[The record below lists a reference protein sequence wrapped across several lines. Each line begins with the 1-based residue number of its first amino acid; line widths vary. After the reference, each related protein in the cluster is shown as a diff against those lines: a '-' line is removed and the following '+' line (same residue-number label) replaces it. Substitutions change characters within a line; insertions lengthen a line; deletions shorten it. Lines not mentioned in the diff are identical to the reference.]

1 MYKQLIG
8 LAHIYNNHIQNIQME
23 VIFMNMEI
31 VQICDIALAVKF
43 ALKTKTNIEY
53 FPFEYEK
60 SIEFLFSKNKID
72 FLENSYKARN
82 IEEWFDYCL
91 NLGLEDIKILLP
103 VSSKNLNIPNDLNT
117 NKIKL
122 ICYFKNNLILYFTP
136 KWKQISGGWNVIY
149 TAHKYGNFSN
159 EKLKFYDNTE
169 DFKNV
174 LIKIATLAD
183 KINFPNFGNI
193 FRKAFNILNGE
204 SFENIRNTFYGQ
216 TLLKIPKINAR
227 LFYSAKI
234 SNVFGGMSS
243 WNDSPPYYAHE
254 KGLEI
259 EYDIL
264 TEELLTQIRL
274 ALLYSVNEW

>member
-1 MYKQLIG
+1 
-8 LAHIYNNHIQNIQME
+8 
-23 VIFMNMEI
+23 MNMEI
-31 VQICDIALAVKF
+31 VQICDITLAVKF

-53 FPFEYEK
+53 FPFEYERN
-60 SIEFLFSKNKID
+60 IEFLFSKNKID
-72 FLENSYKARN
+72 FLEKNYKAGN

-117 NKIKL
+117 NKIKF

-136 KWKQISGGWNVIY
+136 KWEKTSGGWNIIY
-149 TAHKYGNFSN
+149 TAHKYESSING
-159 EKLKFYDNTE
+159 KLKFYDNTE

-174 LIKIATLAD
+174 
-183 KINFPNFGNI
+183 NFPNFGNT

-216 TLLKIPKINAR
+216 TLFKMPKINAR

-234 SNVFGGMSS
+234 SDVFGGMGS
-243 WNDSPPYYAHE
+243 WNDSPPYYAHK
-254 KGLEI
+254 KGLES
-259 EYDIL
+259 EYDSL

-274 ALLYSVNEW
+274 ALLSSVNEW

>member
-1 MYKQLIG
+1 MFREKEQISD
-8 LAHIYNNHIQNIQME
+8 I
-23 VIFMNMEI
+23 VIATK
-31 VQICDIALAVKF
+31 V
-43 ALKTKTNIEY
+43 ALKTKTEIKY
-53 FPFEYEK
+53 LPFEYEK
-60 SIEFLFSKNKID
+60 NIEFLFTKNKIL
-72 FLENSYKARN
+72 FFEKSYKAKT
-82 IEEWFDYCL
+82 IEEWYKYCL
-91 NLGLEDIKILLP
+91 KLGLEDIQILLP
-103 VSSKNLNIPNDLNT
+103 VSSKNLNITNDLNS

-122 ICYFKNNLILYFTP
+122 ICYFKNNLILYFTS
-136 KWKQISGGWNVIY
+136 KWKKTSGGWNIIY
-149 TAHKYGNFSN
+149 TAHKYKNSINGKF
-159 EKLKFYDNTE
+159 KFYDNTE

-174 LIKIATLAD
+174 LSKIATLAD
-183 KINFPNFGNI
+183 KINFSNFGNI

-216 TLLKIPKINAR
+216 TLFKIPEINAR

-234 SNVFGGMSS
+234 SNVFGGMGS

-259 EYDIL
+259 EYDSL

>member
-1 MYKQLIG
+1 
-8 LAHIYNNHIQNIQME
+8 ME
-23 VIFMNMEI
+23 VIFMNIEI
-31 VQICDIALAVKF
+31 VQICDITLAVKF

-53 FPFEYEK
+53 FPFEYERN
-60 SIEFLFSKNKID
+60 IEFLFSKNKID
-72 FLENSYKARN
+72 FLEKNYKAGN

-117 NKIKL
+117 SKIKI

-136 KWKQISGGWNVIY
+136 KWEKTSGGWNIIY
-149 TAHKYGNFSN
+149 TAHKYESSING
-159 EKLKFYDNTE
+159 KLKFYDNTE

-174 LIKIATLAD
+174 LSKIATLAD
-183 KINFPNFGNI
+183 KINFQNFKNI

-216 TLLKIPKINAR
+216 TLFKMPEINAR

-234 SNVFGGMSS
+234 SDVFGGMGS
-243 WNDSPPYYAHE
+243 WNDSPPYYAHK
-254 KGLEI
+254 KGLEN
-259 EYDIL
+259 EYDSL
-264 TEELLTQIRL
+264 TEELLTQIRF

>member
-1 MYKQLIG
+1 MFREKKQISD
-8 LAHIYNNHIQNIQME
+8 I
-23 VIFMNMEI
+23 VIATK
-31 VQICDIALAVKF
+31 V
-43 ALKTKTNIEY
+43 ALKTKNKIDY
-53 FPFEYEK
+53 LPFEYEK
-60 SIEFLFSKNKID
+60 NIEFLFTKNKV
-72 FLENSYKARN
+72 FFFERSYKAKT
-82 IEEWFDYCL
+82 IEEWYKYCL
-91 NLGLEDIKILLP
+91 KLGLEDIQILLP
-103 VSSKNLNIPNDLNT
+103 VSSKNLNIPNDLNS

-136 KWKQISGGWNVIY
+136 KWKKTSGGWNVTY
-149 TAHKYGNFSN
+149 TAHKYENSIN

-174 LIKIATLAD
+174 LSKIAILAD
-183 KINFPNFGNI
+183 KINFSNFGNI
-193 FRKAFNILNGE
+193 FRKAFSILNGE

-216 TLLKIPKINAR
+216 TLFKIPKINAR

-254 KGLEI
+254 KGLES
-259 EYDIL
+259 EYDSL

>member
-1 MYKQLIG
+1 
-8 LAHIYNNHIQNIQME
+8 ME
-23 VIFMNMEI
+23 VIFMNIEI
-31 VQICDIALAVKF
+31 VQICDITLAVKF

-53 FPFEYEK
+53 FPFEYERN
-60 SIEFLFSKNKID
+60 IEFLFSKNKID
-72 FLENSYKARN
+72 FLEKNYKAGN

-117 NKIKL
+117 NKIKF
-122 ICYFKNNLILYFTP
+122 ICLFKNNLILYFTP
-136 KWKQISGGWNVIY
+136 KWDIY
-149 TAHKYGNFSN
+149 TAHKYENSING
-159 EKLKFYDNTE
+159 KLKFYDNTE

-174 LIKIATLAD
+174 LSKIATLAD
-183 KINFPNFGNI
+183 KIHFQNFKNI

-204 SFENIRNTFYGQ
+204 SFENIRNTLYGQ
-216 TLLKIPKINAR
+216 TLFKIPEINAR

-234 SNVFGGMSS
+234 SNVFGGMGS

-254 KGLEI
+254 KGLES
-259 EYDIL
+259 EYDSL

>member
-1 MYKQLIG
+1 
-8 LAHIYNNHIQNIQME
+8 ME
-23 VIFMNMEI
+23 VIFMNIEI
-31 VQICDIALAVKF
+31 VQICDITLAVKF
-43 ALKTKTNIEY
+43 ALKTKTKIEY

-60 SIEFLFSKNKID
+60 NIEFLFSKNKVD
-72 FLENSYKARN
+72 FLENSYKAEN

-103 VSSKNLNIPNDLNT
+103 VSSKNLNIPDDLNS

-136 KWKQISGGWNVIY
+136 KWEKTSGGWNITY
-149 TAHKYGNFSN
+149 TAHKYKSSING
-159 EKLKFYDNTE
+159 KLKFYDNTE

-174 LIKIATLAD
+174 LSKIATLAD
-183 KINFPNFGNI
+183 KINFQNFKNI
-193 FRKAFNILNGE
+193 FRKAFSILNGE

-216 TLLKIPKINAR
+216 TLFKIPKINAR

-254 KGLEI
+254 KGLES
-259 EYDIL
+259 EYDSL

>member
-1 MYKQLIG
+1 M
-8 LAHIYNNHIQNIQME
+8 NI
-23 VIFMNMEI
+23 EI
-31 VQICDIALAVKF
+31 VQICDITLAVKF
-43 ALKTKTNIEY
+43 ALKSKAKIEY

-60 SIEFLFSKNKID
+60 SIEFLFSKNKVD
-72 FLENSYKARN
+72 FLENSYKAGN

-103 VSSKNLNIPNDLNT
+103 VSSKNLNILNDLNS

-136 KWKQISGGWNVIY
+136 KWKKTSGGWNVIY
-149 TAHKYGNFSN
+149 TAHKYKNSIN

-169 DFKNV
+169 V
-174 LIKIATLAD
+174 LSKIAILAD
-183 KINFPNFGNI
+183 KINFSNFGNI
-193 FRKAFNILNGE
+193 FRKAFSILNGE

-216 TLLKIPKINAR
+216 TLLKMPKINAR

-234 SNVFGGMSS
+234 SDVFGGMGS

-259 EYDIL
+259 EYDSL

>member
-1 MYKQLIG
+1 
-8 LAHIYNNHIQNIQME
+8 
-23 VIFMNMEI
+23 MNKEI
-31 VQICDIALAVKF
+31 IQICNIAIAVKF
-43 ALKTKTNIEY
+43 ALKTKTKIEY

-60 SIEFLFSKNKID
+60 NIEFLFSNNKLN
-72 FLENSYKARN
+72 FLEKNYKARN

-103 VSSKNLNIPNDLNT
+103 VSSKNLNVPNDLNT
-117 NKIKL
+117 NNIKF

-136 KWKQISGGWNVIY
+136 KWKETSRGWNVIY
-149 TAHKYGNFSN
+149 TAKKYENFIN
-159 EKLKFYDNTE
+159 GKLKFYDNAE

-174 LIKIATLAD
+174 LSKIATLAD

-193 FRKAFNILNGE
+193 FRKAFSILNGE
-204 SFENIRNTFYGQ
+204 SFENIRNTFYGE
-216 TLLKIPKINAR
+216 TLFKIPKINAR

-234 SNVFGGMSS
+234 SNVFGGMGS
-243 WNDSPPYYAHE
+243 WNDSPPYYAHK

-259 EYDIL
+259 EYDNL
-264 TEELLTQIRL
+264 SEELLTQIRL

>member
-1 MYKQLIG
+1 
-8 LAHIYNNHIQNIQME
+8 
-23 VIFMNMEI
+23 MNKEI
-31 VQICDIALAVKF
+31 IQICNIAIAVKS
-43 ALKTKTNIEY
+43 ALKTKTKIEY

-60 SIEFLFSKNKID
+60 NIEFLFSENKLN
-72 FLENSYKARN
+72 FLEKNYKARN

-117 NKIKL
+117 NKIKF

-136 KWKQISGGWNVIY
+136 KWEKTSGGWNIIY
-149 TAHKYGNFSN
+149 TAHKYESSING
-159 EKLKFYDNTE
+159 KLKFYDNTE
-169 DFKNV
+169 DFKDTLNR
-174 LIKIATLAD
+174 IAILAD
-183 KINFPNFGNI
+183 KINFQNFVNI
-193 FRKAFNILNGE
+193 FRKAINILNGE

-216 TLLKIPKINAR
+216 TLFKIPEINAR

-234 SNVFGGMSS
+234 SNVFGGMGS
-243 WNDSPPYYAHE
+243 WNDSPPYYAHK

-259 EYDIL
+259 EYDNL
-264 TEELLTQIRL
+264 SKELLTQIRL

>member
-1 MYKQLIG
+1 
-8 LAHIYNNHIQNIQME
+8 
-23 VIFMNMEI
+23 MNKEI
-31 VQICDIALAVKF
+31 IQICNITIELKF
-43 ALKTKTNIEY
+43 ALKTNTKIEY
-53 FPFEYEK
+53 FPFEYERN
-60 SIEFLFSKNKID
+60 IEFLFSKNKID
-72 FLENSYKARN
+72 FLEKNYKAGN

-103 VSSKNLNIPNDLNT
+103 VSSKNLNIPNDLNS

-136 KWKQISGGWNVIY
+136 KWKKTSGGWNVTY
-149 TAHKYGNFSN
+149 TAHKYENSIN

-174 LIKIATLAD
+174 LNKIAILAD
-183 KINFPNFGNI
+183 KINFSNFGNI
-193 FRKAFNILNGE
+193 FRKAFSILNGE

-216 TLLKIPKINAR
+216 TLLKIPEINAR

-234 SNVFGGMSS
+234 SNVFGGMGS
-243 WNDSPPYYAHE
+243 WNDSPHYYVHE

-259 EYDIL
+259 EYDSL

>member
-1 MYKQLIG
+1 MFREKEQISD
-8 LAHIYNNHIQNIQME
+8 I
-23 VIFMNMEI
+23 VIATK
-31 VQICDIALAVKF
+31 V
-43 ALKTKTNIEY
+43 ALKTKNKIDY
-53 FPFEYEK
+53 LPFEYEK
-60 SIEFLFSKNKID
+60 NIEFLFSNNKLN
-72 FLENSYKARN
+72 FLEKNYKARN
-82 IEEWFDYCL
+82 IEEWFDYFL
-91 NLGLEDIKILLP
+91 TLGLEDIKILLP

-136 KWKQISGGWNVIY
+136 KWKKISGGWNIIY
-149 TAHKYGNFSN
+149 TAHKYESSING
-159 EKLKFYDNTE
+159 KLKFYDNTE

-174 LIKIATLAD
+174 LSKIAILAD

-216 TLLKIPKINAR
+216 TLFKIPEINAR

-234 SNVFGGMSS
+234 SNVFGGMGS
-243 WNDSPPYYAHE
+243 WNDSPPYYAHK

-259 EYDIL
+259 EYDNL
-264 TEELLTQIRL
+264 SEELLTQIRL

>member
-1 MYKQLIG
+1 
-8 LAHIYNNHIQNIQME
+8 
-23 VIFMNMEI
+23 MNKEI
-31 VQICDIALAVKF
+31 IQICNITIALKF
-43 ALKTKTNIEY
+43 ALKTNTKIEY

-60 SIEFLFSKNKID
+60 SIEFLFSKNKLN
-72 FLENSYKARN
+72 FLEKSYTARN

-103 VSSKNLNIPNDLNT
+103 VSSKNLNISNDLNT

-136 KWKQISGGWNVIY
+136 KWKKTSGGWNIIY
-149 TAHKYGNFSN
+149 TAHKYESCING
-159 EKLKFYDNTE
+159 KLKFYDNTE
-169 DFKNV
+169 NFKDV
-174 LIKIATLAD
+174 LNRIAILAD

-216 TLLKIPKINAR
+216 TLFKIPEINAR

-234 SNVFGGMSS
+234 SNVFGGMGS
-243 WNDSPPYYAHE
+243 WNDSLPYYAHK

-259 EYDIL
+259 EYDNL
-264 TEELLTQIRL
+264 SKELLTQIRL

>member
-1 MYKQLIG
+1 
-8 LAHIYNNHIQNIQME
+8 ME
-23 VIFMNMEI
+23 VIFMNIEI
-31 VQICDIALAVKF
+31 VQICDITLAVKF
-43 ALKTKTNIEY
+43 ALKSKTKIEY

-60 SIEFLFSKNKID
+60 SIEFLFSKNKVD
-72 FLENSYKARN
+72 FLENSYKAGN

-91 NLGLEDIKILLP
+91 NLELEDIKILLP
-103 VSSKNLNIPNDLNT
+103 ISSKNLNIPDDLNS

-136 KWKQISGGWNVIY
+136 KWEKTSGGWNVIY
-149 TAHKYGNFSN
+149 TAHKYESSING
-159 EKLKFYDNTE
+159 KLKFYDNTE

-174 LIKIATLAD
+174 LSKIATLAD
-183 KINFPNFGNI
+183 KINFQNFKNI
-193 FRKAFNILNGE
+193 FRKAFNILSGE

-216 TLLKIPKINAR
+216 TLFKMPKINAR

-234 SNVFGGMSS
+234 SNVFGGMGS

-254 KGLEI
+254 KGLES
-259 EYDIL
+259 EYDSL

>member
-1 MYKQLIG
+1 MSIRYKILRWR
-8 LAHIYNNHIQNIQME
+8 

-31 VQICDIALAVKF
+31 VQICDITLAVKF

-53 FPFEYEK
+53 FPFEYERN
-60 SIEFLFSKNKID
+60 IEFLFSKNKVD

-136 KWKQISGGWNVIY
+136 KWKKASGEWNVVY
-149 TAHKYGNFSN
+149 TAHKYENSIN

-174 LIKIATLAD
+174 LSKIATLAD
-183 KINFPNFGNI
+183 KIHFQNFKNI
-193 FRKAFNILNGE
+193 FRKAFNI
-204 SFENIRNTFYGQ
+204 
-216 TLLKIPKINAR
+216 
-227 LFYSAKI
+227 
-234 SNVFGGMSS
+234 
-243 WNDSPPYYAHE
+243 
-254 KGLEI
+254 
-259 EYDIL
+259 
-264 TEELLTQIRL
+264 
-274 ALLYSVNEW
+274 